1 MHDLKS
7 ESLAD
12 AIRRHR
18 GEADEVRE
26 RFRED
31 LTPTQQQQ
39 LITFL
44 NSL

>member
-7 ESLAD
+7 ESLTE

-18 GEADEVRE
+18 GEADEVTE

-31 LTPTQQQQ
+31 LAPIQQQQ